1 MKRIFTGI
9 MPALITPLQEDN
21 KTINEAVTR
30 ELIEFLLKQGADGFY
45 IVGSTGEGIVL
56 EEKERMKLCEIVVD
70 QVKGRKPVIC
80 HTAAMN
86 FEEAVRL
93 SKHAESA
100 GADAI
105 SAIPPLFFHYRE
117 ADICSYYKTL
127 AESTSLPFIMYNH
140 ASANGGLNAET
151 VARLFQVDQITGVKW
166 TVNNYFEMMK
176 LKDMTNGEMNIIN
189 GPDEMLVAGLASGA
203 DAGIGTTYNVM
214 LPEYLK
220 IYRNFKAGNVEKAR
234 EIQMKVNRVVSVMI
248 KHEVIPAVKEMC
260 TMMGFESGKATYPMG
275 QMTEMEKAVLKT
287 DLDLVGWPFYA

>member
-1 MKRIFTGI
+1 MKKIFTGI

-21 KTINEAVTR
+21 KTVNETVTR

-86 FEEAVRL
+86 FGEAVRL
-93 SKHAESA
+93 SKHAESV

-117 ADICSYYKTL
+117 SDICSYYKTL

-140 ASANGGLNAET
+140 ASANGGLSAET
-151 VARLFQVDQITGVKW
+151 VAKLFQVDQITGVKW

-214 LPEYLK
+214 LPEYLE
-220 IYRNFKAGNVEKAR
+220 IYRNIKAGNVEKAR
-234 EIQMKVNRVVSVMI
+234 QIQMKVNRVVSVMI

-275 QMTEMEKAVLKT
+275 QMTEVEKAALKA
-287 DLDLVGWPFYA
+287 DLDLVGWTFHA